1 MIVGDPQ
8 VIGTPHFLFSL
19 IIEGTTEK
27 VNKLYGPVLQH
38 NVSQAPK
45 APFLQ

>member
-8 VIGTPHFLFSL
+8 AIGTPQFLFSP
-19 IIEGTTEK
+19 IIEGATEM

-45 APFLQ
+45 TNHF